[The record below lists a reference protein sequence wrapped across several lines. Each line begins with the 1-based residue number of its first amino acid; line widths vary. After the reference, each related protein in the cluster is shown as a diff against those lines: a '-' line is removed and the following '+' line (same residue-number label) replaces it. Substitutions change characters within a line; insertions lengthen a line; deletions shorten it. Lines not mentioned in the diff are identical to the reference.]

1 MTDMRE
7 LIELARGV
15 VALAQRR
22 GADEAECVIQHGC
35 EFSATVRLGEVEALK
50 EAGGKGLGVRVFA
63 GRKSAS
69 AFSSDLSEAALART
83 VDSALA
89 MARAS
94 TDDAIAGLPEEFAA
108 APNGAAEL
116 GIYFPGTAAIAPE
129 AGIALARECEAAALA
144 ADPRIQ
150 NSEGGGFEASESHRV
165 LANSRGFAGGWS
177 RSGCSL
183 SAVPIAAQDGQMQ
196 RDYWYAV
203 AHRREALEAPDAV
216 GRIAA
221 ARAVRRLGA
230 RKPPTG
236 QYPVIFEPQAARSI
250 LGHIAESVNGDM
262 IYRQSSFLAGKIGQ
276 AIAHPSVTVVD
287 DGRKPGG
294 FASRPYDGE
303 GVATR
308 RTVVIEKGVLQSY
321 LLNTY
326 AARKLGLR
334 STGNASR
341 GLAGAPGISSSNL
354 YLEPGATPAAA
365 IIQSVKQGLYVTEL
379 IGFGFNAVNGDYSR
393 GAAGLWIENGEFAY
407 PVEELTIAGNL
418 SQMLLQIS
426 AIGSD
431 LEFRGSV
438 ASPTLLFENLTIA
451 GQ

>member
-1 MTDMRE
+1 MSDLRE
-7 LIELARGV
+7 FIELARGV
-15 VALAQRR
+15 VDLARRR
-22 GADEAECVIQHGC
+22 GADEAECVIQYGR

-50 EAGGKGLGVRVFA
+50 EAGGKGLGVRVFT
-63 GRKSAS
+63 GRKSAG
-69 AFSSDLSEAALART
+69 AFSSDLGEAALART
-83 VDSALA
+83 VESALA
-89 MARAS
+89 MARA
-94 TDDAIAGLPEEFAA
+94 TTEDAMAGLPESFAA
-108 APNGAAEL
+108 DAESAEDL
-116 GIYFPGTAAIAPE
+116 GIYFAGAAAIAPE

-144 ADPRIQ
+144 ADPRLQ
-150 NSEGGGFEASESHRV
+150 NSEGGGFEASESHSV

-183 SAVPIAAQDGQMQ
+183 SVVPIAVQDGQMQ

-203 AHRREALEAPDAV
+203 AHRREALESPAAV

-221 ARAVRRLGA
+221 ARALRRLGA

-250 LGHIAESVNGDM
+250 LGHIAEAVNGDV
-262 IYRQSSFLAGKIGQ
+262 IYRQASFLAGKIGQ
-276 AIAHPSVTVVD
+276 SVAHPSVTVVD

-308 RTVVIEKGVLQSY
+308 RTVIIENGMLQSY
-321 LLNTY
+321 LLNSY
-326 AARKLGLR
+326 SARKLGLH

-341 GLAGAPGISSSNL
+341 GLAGAPGIAAGNL
-354 YLEPGATPAAA
+354 FLEPGATPPEA
-365 IIQSVKQGLYVTEL
+365 IIKGVRQGLYVTEL

-418 SQMLLQIS
+418 SQMLCRIA
-426 AIGSD
+426 AIGND
-431 LEFRGSV
+431 LEFRGPV
-438 ASPTLLFENLTIA
+438 AAPTLLFDQLTIA